1 MSQNYEFAWRFS
13 GETLQCGE
21 KKNLSVYSKVVFIK
35 KQPVTAK
42 ALFWRWRVLCR
53 GCCVHLLSDFHNNS
67 DAYLRQ
73 APNSQNHLSSR
84 CRIQILFIKLQF
96 NFMNFNQY
104 SLLHMHTNICIQN
117 RCLDFQF
124 LKKTLKHK
132 YLTIYSCDWYLQPTG
147 CKFITNTVVFPL

>member
-21 KKNLSVYSKVVFIK
+21 KKKKKNLSVYSKVVFIK

-42 ALFWRWRVLCR
+42 ALFWHWRVLCR

-117 RCLDFQF
+117 RCLDF
-124 LKKTLKHK
+124 
-132 YLTIYSCDWYLQPTG
+132 
-147 CKFITNTVVFPL
+147 